1 MELYKDKNI
10 TVTVPA
16 ATVRAINV
24 AAAAK
29 NKLLIISNDPILYP
43 LAAKDI
49 IAIEP
54 PCPCGN
60 YKKRDNPCV
69 CQAEEIINHINSLRI
84 RYADYMWC
92 ENSFLYVRDIKLL
105 GLDEMSSALMK
116 QAYRE
121 LSLSIKQIIIILRS
135 ARAIADMEKT
145 KDIEACHIAEGIS
158 YRMPKDRKLKSKL
171 MQRGKL

>member
-1 MELYKDKNI
+1 MELYKGKNI

-54 PCPCGN
+54 PCLCGN

-69 CQAEEIINHINSLRI
+69 CQAEDIINHINSLRI
-84 RYADYMWC
+84 MYADYMWC
-92 ENSFLYVRDIKLL
+92 ENSFCYARDIKLS
-105 GLDEMSSALMK
+105 GLDKHGLAILK
-116 QAYRE
+116 QAYQQFVPTV
-121 LSLSIKQIIIILRS
+121 KQIVIILKS
-135 ARAIADMEKT
+135 ARAIADMEKSE
-145 KDIEACHIAEGIS
+145 KIDACHIAEGIT
-158 YRMPKDRKLKSKL
+158 YRLPKD
-171 MQRGKL
+171 